1 VYVNDDAAPRL
12 IYAHMH
18 RNRDGSSSVLPSGPS
33 TVASS
38 ISDLPPRTPNGH
50 LTETKT
56 TADILHNHEGLDNWF
71 LTGDTNNP
79 DSIEPVEQIGW
90 FQVLKGYIPK
100 EWTL

>member
-1 VYVNDDAAPRL
+1 MPTCTEIETVPHLYCRQARAPWRHRFL
-12 IYAHMH
+12 IYLH
-18 RNRDGSSSVLPSGPS
+18 
-33 TVASS
+33 
-38 ISDLPPRTPNGH
+38 GH